1 MAKRERQKTVV
12 KKKSGIAGKIGCLL
26 LGFVLGVVGTVG
38 GVGGFGYYAVTQ
50 VKIKDAVSMVNDMA
64 GLDLNYAD
72 YITEEYGDGTTL
84 DLINAISQVVS
95 DFSGENATLSTLEKI
110 SPMVGKSVQ
119 SVIDKLTEFGLSV
132 DYDRLMTTPFGELA
146 GFLTDTVN
154 DTEIAKLVESVT
166 KNEVTGILSIICYGE
181 EGEDYVINDDGTITM
196 LGGATSATI
205 GSLTNADMLSD
216 RLSGLSFQTLMSA
229 LGSINE
235 EDAIIRTLVYGVEGK
250 DFVMI
255 DDDNDPATPD
265 VVHQLPKTYDLTVAL
280 INPENPDEGT
290 EPVVIAPDGSVFTL
304 VDSTFTNA
312 ELGQTIVLLD
322 GESEYQ
328 AQVLDSES
336 NVIYDLK
343 YLETEGSV
351 EKFQA
356 YIDGAAQV
364 RKGPYL
370 SDVIGEGADLLA
382 IVGEVRLGDL
392 LGLNGDSDP
401 IMLAV
406 AYGEKDKDYTVDET
420 TKKITPINDPVTIN
434 DLMTVDGGISIV
446 EDIPLATLL
455 KIESPLQEGVESL
468 MIILAYGEEGTH
480 YRTYWEDG
488 VQKWEWLTNQET
500 GELYSERTVGYLID
514 NGNESLF
521 NDLTIETLLA
531 VGANSDDLMR
541 ALAYGNE
548 NTHYILVDENPGD
561 ADNTPNAVKM
571 LPMRYFASGTQV
583 FDEEHIF
590 VGTFGAE
597 VESGIYTVTL
607 NAEKSQYI
615 KANASGGY
623 DVFATL
629 EQAQTYAADNDTR
642 MYHAKTKL
650 VDLRGS
656 NAANK
661 IERIELA
668 AALDVDIFGEGE
680 NAPDPLMVQLAFGV
694 EDVHYTLDRT
704 NKKINWLEDG
714 NGLKYHARTIHDMK
728 DTHTLFESIYL
739 DTVLELNYQSPAI
752 MLALAY
758 GNDYTISGTNV
769 TSNTRR
775 TLGALMGSN
784 SKTLIES
791 IEMRNII
798 TNVAADDAMMNYIL
812 FNMTEPN
819 PSDPAYKVRTLGDFM
834 NGSSDIINGMMDEL
848 TLEQA
853 LGEAATDGQLLS
865 NFKDTK
871 ISNLGSEIQNLS
883 IGKAIGEKVTNHTI
897 LKHIADAT
905 LSDID
910 QKLTDLSIQQVL
922 DDPAN
927 GIYQY
932 ANFGGVMKTAVQT
945 GVDGNNNPIYKEVYA
960 TPKDSGSYKYLEWRY
975 TDGNAIAPSPLK
987 GTWKYLLLDENGTER
1002 VYALQDMNSAM
1013 GNVSVNIQKATL
1025 NDLGN
1030 DGIISMSS
1038 SLLDTA
1044 IITQIGIYPVGS
1056 APSGKSTLGEL
1067 TVNEAVT
1074 YLSTVL
1080 EVLIDAGLAS

>member
-12 KKKSGIAGKIGCLL
+12 KKKSGVAGKIGCLL

-38 GVGGFGYYAVTQ
+38 GVGGLGYYAVTQ
-50 VKIKDAVSMVNDMA
+50 VKIKDAVGMVNDMA

-84 DLINAISQVVS
+84 DLINGITQVVNEL
-95 DFSGENATLSTLEKI
+95 SGETGSLSTLESI

-119 SVIDKLTEFGLSV
+119 SMLDKLTEFGLSV
-132 DYDRLMTTPFGELA
+132 DYDTLMTTPFNGL
-146 GFLTDTVN
+146 GDFLTETVN
-154 DTEIAKLVESVT
+154 GIEIAKLVESVT

-196 LGGATSATI
+196 LSGATSATI

-235 EDAIIRTLVYGVEGK
+235 GDAIIRTLVYGIEGK

-255 DDDNDPATPD
+255 DDDSDPATPD
-265 VVHQLPKTYDLTVAL
+265 VVHQLPKTYDLTVAP
-280 INPENPDEGT
+280 INPENPAEGT
-290 EPVVIAPDGSVFTL
+290 QPVVIAPDGSVFTP
-304 VDSTFTNA
+304 VDSTFANV

-351 EKFQA
+351 QKFQA
-356 YIDGAAQV
+356 YIDGVAQV

-480 YRTYWEDG
+480 YYTYWEDG
-488 VQKWEWLTNQET
+488 VQKWDWLIDQET
-500 GELYSERTVGYLID
+500 GEPYSERTVGYLMQ

-521 NDLTIETLLA
+521 NDLTLETLLA
-531 VGANSDDLMR
+531 VGATSDDLMR

-548 NTHYILVDENPGD
+548 NTHYILVDNTPGD
-561 ADNTPNAVKM
+561 GDNTPNAVQM
-571 LPMRYFASGTQV
+571 LPMRYFVADGKV
-583 FDEEHIF
+583 YNEENVY
-590 VGTFGAE
+590 VGAFGSAME
-597 VESGIYTVTL
+597 NDIYAVTIS
-607 NAEKSQYI
+607 AEKTQYV
-615 KANASGGY
+615 KANANGGY

-642 MYHAKTKL
+642 MYHTKTKL

-656 NAANK
+656 SAATK

-694 EDVHYTLDRT
+694 EGTHYTLNRAT
-704 NKKINWLEDG
+704 KTITWLEDG

-739 DTVLELNYQSPAI
+739 DTVLELNHQSPAI

-758 GNDYTISGTNV
+758 GNNYSISGT
-769 TSNTRR
+769 TIHYTTRR
-775 TLGALMGSN
+775 TLGALMGSD

-848 TLEQA
+848 TLRQA
-853 LGEAATDGQLLS
+853 LGESATDGQLLS

-871 ISNLGSEIQNLS
+871 LSDLGTEIQNLTVAQ
-883 IGKAIGEKVTNHTI
+883 AIGDKVTSHKI
-897 LKHIADAT
+897 LKHVADAT

-910 QKLTDLSIQQVL
+910 QKLTNLSIQQVL

-945 GVDGNNNPIYKEVYA
+945 GIDGNGNPIYKEVYA
-960 TPKDSGSYKYLEWRY
+960 TEKSTTSYKYLEWRY

-987 GTWKYLLLDENGTER
+987 GTWRYLLLDENGTER

-1025 NDLGN
+1025 RDLGK
-1030 DGIISMSS
+1030 DGIISMSD

-1044 IITQIGIYPVGS
+1044 IITKIGTHPVGS
-1056 APSGKSTLGEL
+1056 APAGKSKLGEL
-1067 TVNEAVT
+1067 TVNEAVN

-1080 EVLIDAGLAS
+1080 QVLIDAGLAS